1 MTGDRNYGEIVGTGK
16 AQDLKQNTQLL
27 AQGGGHFGDRGEET
41 CKGTERAQ
49 IILVGRERVQKGK
62 MICDNPVPLNSRC
75 SDPRMVH
82 LSKQLE
88 IFDFS
93 IFVYPYHA
101 WCLGRF
107 RSRFF

>member
-1 MTGDRNYGEIVGTGK
+1 MWKRLGTVVGTGDVLEFGKCWGQSDAVTGDRNYGDIVGTGK

-75 SDPRMVH
+75 SVTARH
-82 LSKQLE
+82 
-88 IFDFS
+88 FT
-93 IFVYPYHA
+93 
-101 WCLGRF
+101 
-107 RSRFF
+107 

>member
-27 AQGGGHFGDRGEET
+27 AQGGSHFGDRGEET

-49 IILVGRERVQKGK
+49 IILVGTERAQKGK

-75 SDPRMVH
+75 SAVTS
-82 LSKQLE
+82 L
-88 IFDFS
+88 FS
-93 IFVYPYHA
+93 
-101 WCLGRF
+101 
-107 RSRFF
+107 

>member
-75 SDPRMVH
+75 SGGGGSSVLFTGMVVVV
-82 LSKQLE
+82 SC
-88 IFDFS
+88 
-93 IFVYPYHA
+93 VY
-101 WCLGRF
+101 GKVKR
-107 RSRFF
+107 

>member
-27 AQGGGHFGDRGEET
+27 AQGGGHFWDRGEET

-49 IILVGRERVQKGK
+49 IILVGTERVQKGK

-75 SDPRMVH
+75 SELAIALLFYAFV
-82 LSKQLE
+82 LSALLRK
-88 IFDFS
+88 
-93 IFVYPYHA
+93 
-101 WCLGRF
+101 
-107 RSRFF
+107 